1 MNQVKKKKKKRNYL
15 FFQARTSPIKTCVA
29 IIKLAYSA
37 NVKTI
42 IIGRINVMN
51 SIPKRTEVGNVERL
65 VDFERTLKRK
75 CPDY

>member
-1 MNQVKKKKKKRNYL
+1 M
-15 FFQARTSPIKTCVA
+15 KTCVA

-51 SIPKRTEVGNVERL
+51 SIPKRTEAGNVERL
-65 VDFERTLKRK
+65 VDFERTLNRK